1 MRPGRSVSRW
11 EDSRMITVCD
21 ANSLMTYCKGSVT
34 CASVIVSVR
43 ECEII
48 TYAGKCDICITEE
61 KKKKQTASL
70 QLNFNKFAS
79 LKNTRVTHK
88 ATMAPGHRHVY
99 GPQTFCLFCSS
110 SFAPF

>member
-21 ANSLMTYCKGSVT
+21 ANSLMTYCKDSVT

-48 TYAGKCDICITEE
+48 TYAGKCDICRTEE
-61 KKKKQTASL
+61 KKEEADSKFTIKL
-70 QLNFNKFAS
+70 QQICI
-79 LKNTRVTHK
+79 T
-88 ATMAPGHRHVY
+88 
-99 GPQTFCLFCSS
+99 
-110 SFAPF
+110 

>member
-21 ANSLMTYCKGSVT
+21 ANSLMTYCKDSVT

-79 LKNTRVTHK
+79 LKNARVTHK
-88 ATMAPGHRHVY
+88 ATMAPGHRHV
-99 GPQTFCLFCSS
+99 
-110 SFAPF
+110 